1 VVRDERVAEARR
13 LRLLGRVEV
22 CAVEGLEGG
31 RERAF
36 EERFV
41 AHARVAA
48 SPPEVGRG
56 NRLPALA
63 TGNIELDGDRL
74 QTERARLQN
83 IFA

>member
-1 VVRDERVAEARR
+1 M
-13 LRLLGRVEV
+13 
-22 CAVEGLEGG
+22 
-31 RERAF
+31 
-36 EERFV
+36 
-41 AHARVAA
+41 VAA

-74 QTERARLQN
+74 QTERTRLQN